1 MRYADPTALAPVAV
15 YTYSRYEH
23 LVQTLE
29 ALRRNHLAQ
38 QTVLYVVSD
47 GAKGT
52 SHEPAVRR
60 IRDYVDQLDG
70 FREVVRVYR
79 DTNLGLRRSPPEAEK
94 LILSDHGRIINME
107 DDNITSP
114 NFLDFMN
121 AGLQHFEN
129 DPAVYSICG
138 YCPPVAASVDTDAG
152 DFWRYPWNTSWGYGV
167 WKSKHDRFHPLRN
180 HYPDLRA
187 NGSLRRQNKAG
198 GLYVSDS
205 LKRDHQGRKYFPD
218 AILCTEMFLADMQAI
233 LPTVSKVRNI
243 GQDGSGQSTQQ
254 KTDKYEVALDHGAQ
268 RGFDFD
274 QESRQAEARR
284 ANARRLFNGS
294 LTTQLARSLGVYH
307 HLAQWKAQWA
317 SRQVR

>member
-29 ALRRNHLAQ
+29 ALRCNHLAP

-47 GAKGT
+47 GAKET
-52 SHEPAVRR
+52 SHASVVCK
-60 IRDYVDQLDG
+60 IRDYVDELSG

-94 LILSDHGRIINME
+94 MILADHGRIINME

-114 NFLDFMN
+114 NYLDFMN

-129 DPAVYSICG
+129 DPSVYSICG
-138 YCPPVAASVDTDAG
+138 YCPPIAAGLDVDAG
-152 DFWRYPWNTSWGYGV
+152 DFWRYPWNASWGYGV

-180 HYPDLRA
+180 RYADLRS

-205 LKRDHQGRKYFPD
+205 LKRDHRGQKYFPD
-218 AILCTEMFLADMQAI
+218 AILCTEMFLASMQAI
-233 LPTVSKVRNI
+233 MPTVSKVRNI

-254 KTDKYEVALDHGAQ
+254 KTDKYEVALDLGAE
-268 RGFDFD
+268 RGFDFEN
-274 QESRQAEARR
+274 ESRHAETLRACARQ
-284 ANARRLFNGS
+284 LFNGS
-294 LTTQLARSLGVYH
+294 LTTRITRSLGVYH
-307 HLAQWKAQWA
+307 QLAEWKARLTRATQ
-317 SRQVR
+317 